1 MRLWGDNMLNVQIV
15 DDEPI
20 IRMGLQKLINWEEL
34 DFEITCMAQNGKQAL
49 EQLETEKVD
58 LIITDIEMPIM
69 NGLDF
74 IREVRERDRNVEIV
88 ILTAYDDFEYAKTA
102 IKYGITEYILK
113 PVEEKAVMQL
123 LLQIR
128 EEIDEKAKQKK
139 QI

>member
-1 MRLWGDNMLNVQIV
+1 MALWGDKMLNVQIV

-20 IRMGLQKLINWEEL
+20 IRMGLKKLINWEEL
-34 DFEITCMAQNGKQAL
+34 DFEIACIAQNGKQAL
-49 EQLETEKVD
+49 EQLETENVD

-74 IREVRERDRNVEIV
+74 IREVRENNRDVEIV

-113 PVEEKAVMQL
+113 PIEEEAVMEL
-123 LLQIR
+123 LLKIR
-128 EEIDEKAKQKK
+128 EQINEKHKLK
-139 QI
+139 

>member
-1 MRLWGDNMLNVQIV
+1 MLNVQIV

-34 DFEITCMAQNGKQAL
+34 GFEISCVAQNGKQAL

-58 LIITDIEMPIM
+58 LIITDIEMPVM

-74 IREVRERDRNVEIV
+74 IREVRTRNREVKIV

-102 IKYGITEYILK
+102 IRYGITEYILK
-113 PVEEKAVMQL
+113 PIEERDVAAML
-123 LLQIR
+123 LGVKETMASAA
-128 EEIDEKAKQKK
+128 EEDVF
-139 QI
+139 

>member
-1 MRLWGDNMLNVQIV
+1 MLNVQIV

-20 IRMGLQKLINWEEL
+20 IRLGLQKLIDWEEMG
-34 DFEITCMAQNGKQAL
+34 FEIACIAQNGKQAL

-74 IREVRERDRNVEIV
+74 IREVREKDKNVEIV
-88 ILTAYDDFEYAKTA
+88 ILTAYEDFEYAKTA
-102 IKYGITEYILK
+102 IRYGITQYILK
-113 PVEEKAVMQL
+113 PIEEKAVMQL

-128 EEIDEKAKQKK
+128 QEIEERAKRKHRL
-139 QI
+139 I